1 MMKNHLFT
9 TKISQLLFRGCLLAL
24 FFIPITLSWGQTT
37 VFSDDFNRG
46 AVVTP
51 LSNGGTPTMTYTT
64 VSTATTAGTSTTN
77 QTSGTDYT
85 LSLAGSGAAGRTY
98 VYAPLSTFS
107 SPFNVTLSS
116 NVGLVTWTF
125 NLRTNRSTGLSG
137 FDGGQYTNAVI
148 LACNNS
154 DFLNASA
161 KGYVVYLTKGTKNKI
176 NIGSFTA
183 GLSLTSNVTSFI
195 GPSTELTSNT
205 AFVSV
210 KVTYLPS
217 TNTWSLYVREDS
229 ATPGDPTT
237 TSTQVGSSV
246 QYTTNT
252 AVAMTHFGYFWNH
265 STGTSSTDSGRIDNF
280 KVVVNSPTITT
291 PSPVSFTGLNYG
303 AGSGPSSAQFFT
315 TGGVYLTSNITVA
328 APTNFEVSTDNIT
341 FSSSSTLS
349 ATSGTVSS
357 STIYVRLIAGLSAG
371 NYSGT
376 INITA
381 TNAPTKTVTCS
392 GEVSSTPTIAVSTA
406 SLSAFANTDVGAYSA
421 SQSFT
426 VNGSALTANITVTA
440 PANFQV
446 STDTSNFSTSLTLP
460 QSGGSVALTTI
471 YTRFSPT
478 GSDAYSGTTI
488 AIASTGATA
497 QNVSVSGYP
506 TYYYKGSG
514 DLGTT
519 TNWNGKQDGT
529 GTLAPSDFLGTN
541 TYYKFLTSATS
552 TATNPWTAS
561 ALGGANSKIIVGDP
575 SVPPV
580 TLTIVAGAP
589 IAAALNTV
597 VVDIVGAS
605 GGGSNSVVLQDTA
618 TPVFGTLHALSEVHY
633 QANISTGTSRAYGKI
648 VVDGGT
654 GTTTTFSGSPTVQT
668 SFRVEENSTAQ
679 MGNGT
684 SNFLT
689 VNSGATVTINGTLK
703 TQKSAGFVSSNSG
716 SSGGSIQFTGT
727 QLITLGSNSTID
739 FNRGVSGASG
749 AQTIDARTDYA
760 NLVLSNSG
768 FASNKTFAAGT
779 LSVSGALT
787 VVDFLGSITQPAST
801 TINYTGSAAQTLP
814 SAITTYSNLG
824 FSGNSTKTIN
834 SNTTVTGVLTV
845 GTGATLET
853 GDALTLK
860 SDAAGTAR
868 VAQVFGNI
876 TGKVTVERYIP
887 GKRAW
892 RALTAPV
899 IGTSA
904 NSIFANWQNN
914 GTQSAGTGVEL
925 WSTTGG
931 NNMGTGPN
939 NSILKYNSSG
949 TSGAWNAVTNTN
961 DPLFGSS
968 INNAFMVFVTGPYA
982 TTNTNVATGF
992 ANTTLRATG
1001 ALIVGQKDY
1010 AGLPSGVHTLIGN
1023 PYACPISPSSL
1034 LTGNTNFGNNLWVWD
1049 AKATG
1054 NFGVGAYNTYDKTAN
1069 QYTNITNATP
1079 LATTPDIQSGQAFF
1093 VKATSGTATFTILE
1107 SYKTSVAAN
1116 TTVLRTGTPPELVRV
1131 GLYKQE
1137 NNEWN
1142 GRDGAMTVLLADADA
1157 NQAPNKMNNGSEN
1170 IVFTKNGAS
1179 FSSDHHLPLVAS
1191 DVLNVKVWNATVGA
1205 NYKLKINTEDFVTTN
1220 LDATLEDLFT
1230 NTRTPL
1236 ALDGTAVEYPFTVT
1250 ADALSTG
1257 DRFRIVFQ
1265 SSTLGTNN
1273 PKANGFS
1280 IVPNPVTGDAFQV
1293 NLGALPTGNYTYTI
1307 CNTLGQEVEKGSI
1320 NNAAQNTNYEV
1331 KMSNSATGIY
1341 LMKIKGSDNS
1351 VFTAKIIKK

>member
-1 MMKNHLFT
+1 MKENYLFSNR
-9 TKISQLLFRGCLLAL
+9 ISQLLFRGCLLAL

-37 VFSDDFNRG
+37 VFSDDFNRT
-46 AVVTP
+46 AVSP
-51 LSNGGTPTMTYTT
+51 GGTPSMTYTST
-64 VSTATTAGTSTTN
+64 NSGSVSGAISSNILQISNNSTA
-77 QTSGTDYT
+77 
-85 LSLAGSGAAGRTY
+85 GR
-98 VYAPLSTFS
+98 SKIIGDINTFS
-107 SPFNVTLSS
+107 SSSPYNVVLK
-116 NVGLVTWTF
+116 NNLGLVTWSF
-125 NLRTNRSTGLSG
+125 NMRTNRGSTSLSGWGAANYGIATIIACDNADPFAATASGYAVIMGGAGNVSTSTYDLVRFTNGLSNS
-137 FDGGQYTNAVI
+137 TNTVLI
-148 LACNNS
+148 T
-154 DFLNASA
+154 
-161 KGYVVYLTKGTKNKI
+161 GMT
-176 NIGSFTA
+176 
-183 GLSLTSNVTSFI
+183 LTSFKDYTSI
-195 GPSTELTSNT
+195 
-205 AFVSV
+205 
-210 KVTYLPS
+210 KVTYNPTDEKWNMYQRDDGNAAFVDPS
-217 TNTWSLYVREDS
+217 TV
-229 ATPGDPTT
+229 PTT
-237 TSTQVGSSV
+237 TPVAGSNVLDNTPANTHTSKNMV
-246 QYTTNT
+246 SFGFAWNSGGTTASQNS
-252 AVAMTHFGYFWNH
+252 FF
-265 STGTSSTDSGRIDNF
+265 DNF
-280 KVVVNSPTITT
+280 KVVVNNPTITT
-291 PSPVSFTGLNYG
+291 PSSTGLTGLNYG

-315 TGGVYLTSNITVA
+315 TGGVYLTSDITVA
-328 APTNFEVSTDNIT
+328 APTDFEVSTDNIT
-341 FSSSSTLS
+341 FSSSFTLS
-349 ATSGTVSS
+349 PTSGTVGST
-357 STIYVRLIAGLSAG
+357 TIYVRLKAGLSA
-371 NYSGT
+371 NTYNGT

-381 TNAPTKTVTCS
+381 TNAPTKTVTCQ
-392 GEVSSTPTIAVSTA
+392 GTVSSTPTIAVSAT
-406 SLSAFANTDVGAYSA
+406 SLTAFANTDVGAYSA

-446 STDTSNFSTSLTLP
+446 STDNTNFSTSLTLT
-460 QSGGSVALTTI
+460 QSGGGVALTTI

-478 GSDAYSGTTI
+478 GSDAYSGTI
-488 AIASTGATA
+488 AIASTGATS

-514 DLGTT
+514 DLGATSS
-519 TNWNGKQDGT
+519 WNGKQDGT

-552 TATNPWTAS
+552 TATNPWS
-561 ALGGANSKIIVGDP
+561 ATTLGGANSKIIVGDP

-589 IAAALNTV
+589 IAAALNIV

-605 GGGSNSVVLQDTA
+605 GGGSNSVVLQDPV
-618 TPVFGTLHALSEVHY
+618 TPTFGTMAATSEVHY
-633 QANISTGTSRAYGKI
+633 QATISTGTTKTFGKLY
-648 VVDGGT
+648 VDGGAGIT
-654 GTTTTFSGSPTVQT
+654 STFSGKPVIQT
-668 SFRVEENSTAQ
+668 S
-679 MGNGT
+679 
-684 SNFLT
+684 LT
-689 VNSGATVTINGTLK
+689 VASGSTMATGDNSGNYITINSGASVTINGTFQ
-703 TQKSAGFVSSNSG
+703 TQKIAGFTSIVNATTG
-716 SSGGSIQFTGT
+716 SAFGAIQFMGT
-727 QLITLGSNSTID
+727 TESLTLGQGSTIEY
-739 FNRGVSGASG
+739 NRATTSG
-749 AQTIDARTDYA
+749 AQIVTPRLDYK
-760 NLVLSNSG
+760 NL
-768 FASNKTFAAGT
+768 
-779 LSVSGALT
+779 
-787 VVDFLGSITQPAST
+787 SIST
-801 TINYTGSAAQTLP
+801 TGGTPTVTL
-814 SAITTYSNLG
+814 AG
-824 FSGNSTKTIN
+824 A
-834 SNTTVTGVLTV
+834 TTVSGVLTV
-845 GTGATLET
+845 NTNAILDSAGF
-853 GDALTLK
+853 LTLK

-868 VAQVFGNI
+868 VAQVLGNI
-876 TGKVTVERYIP
+876 IGKVTVERYIP

-899 IGTSA
+899 IGTST
-904 NSIFANWQNN
+904 NSIYANWQNG
-914 GTQSAGTGVEL
+914 GTPSAGTGVEL

-939 NSILKYNSSG
+939 NSILKYNNSG
-949 TSGAWNAVTNTN
+949 TSGAWNAVTNTS
-961 DPLFGSS
+961 DDLFGST
-968 INNAFMVFVTGPYA
+968 INNAFMVFVTGPYY

-992 ANTTLRATG
+992 ADTTLRAKG
-1001 ALIVGQKDY
+1001 ALIVGTKTY
-1010 AGLPSGVHTLIGN
+1010 TPLPSGVHTLIGN
-1023 PYACPISPSSL
+1023 PYACPISPSLL
-1034 LTGNTNFGNNLWVWD
+1034 LTGNTNFGNNLWIWD

-1054 NFGVGAYNTYDKTAN
+1054 DFGVGAYNTYDKTAN
-1069 QYTNITNATP
+1069 QYTNITNNTP

-1179 FSSDHHLPLVAS
+1179 FASNHHLPLVAS

-1320 NNAAQNTNYEV
+1320 QNATQNTNYEV
-1331 KMSNSATGIY
+1331 KMSNWAAGIY